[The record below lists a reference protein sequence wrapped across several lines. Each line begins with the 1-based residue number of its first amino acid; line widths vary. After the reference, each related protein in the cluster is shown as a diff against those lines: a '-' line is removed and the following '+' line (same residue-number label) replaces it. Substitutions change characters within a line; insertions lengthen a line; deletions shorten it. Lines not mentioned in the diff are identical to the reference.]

1 MADIAARDVMTK
13 DVTTV
18 TEDLSVEGRLQ
29 QIRETRYSGL
39 PVVDANG
46 KAIGLIS
53 QNDVLRRLAY
63 LLGSGDL
70 PADFQSGKRKAGV
83 QLVEAA
89 GKADR
94 AVAVAQFLTR
104 PVKEFMT
111 PSLES
116 CSPDTPAADL
126 CKTMVEKR
134 IHRVVVLD
142 GEGKVAGLVSTT
154 DLVRRF
160 GEELG
165 RG

>member
-1 MADIAARDVMTK
+1 MADITARDVMTK

-18 TEDLSVEGRLQ
+18 TEDLPIEGMIQ

-53 QNDVLRRLAY
+53 QNDVLRGLAY
-63 LLGSGDL
+63 LLGSSDL
-70 PADFQSGKRKAGV
+70 PEDFQLGKRKAGV

-94 AVAVAQFLTR
+94 AVAVAQFLAR
-104 PVKEFMT
+104 PVKDVMT

-116 CSPDTPAADL
+116 CSPDTPAAEV
-126 CKTMVEKR
+126 CNIMVEKR

-142 GEGKVAGLVSTT
+142 GDGKVAGLVSAT

-160 GEELG
+160 GEELR

>member
-18 TEDLSVEGRLQ
+18 TEDLSVEGMLQ
-29 QIRETRYSGL
+29 EIRETRYSGL

-53 QNDVLRRLAY
+53 QNDVLRGLAY
-63 LLGSGDL
+63 LLGSGEL

-94 AVAVAQFLTR
+94 AVALAQFLTR

-111 PSLES
+111 PSLQSRHSRGRSLQNHGREAYS
-116 CSPDTPAADL
+116 PRGCS
-126 CKTMVEKR
+126 
-134 IHRVVVLD
+134 
-142 GEGKVAGLVSTT
+142 G
-154 DLVRRF
+154 RR
-160 GEELG
+160 
-165 RG
+165 R